1 MSDLSILFFF
11 SLISI
16 VTLVLSQPSPPEGI
30 LIDCGALNTS
40 TIEGQQWV
48 PDTDYISVGVSK
60 AIEIPDVLPIL
71 SNVRSFPLTGG
82 GGDRKQKK
90 FCYSIPVWRNW
101 KYLIRTTYYYGGVNG
116 GDFDL
121 PPVFDQIVD
130 GTIWTVVNTTE
141 EYVRGLS
148 SYYEGVFVARGRSM
162 SVCIGVNT
170 YTDSDPFISA
180 LEVIVL
186 GDSLYNTTDFTK
198 YGLSL
203 VARNNFG
210 YEDSIVR
217 FPDDA
222 FDRYWEPYGD
232 NNPIIQSVR
241 NVSSSD
247 FWNLPPSNVFDTA
260 LTTDEGKPMELQW
273 PPVSLPKS
281 LYYVALYFAGSRDA
295 TSRSSRTFD
304 VDVNGIKYYR
314 KLKVTPSG
322 VVVFATRWPLSGLT
336 NITLTPAA
344 GSKGSPLINAGEI
357 FSLLPLGGRTIAR
370 DVIALE
376 GVKSSLQ
383 NPPADWNG
391 DPCMPL
397 GYSWTGVTCSSK
409 RNRIRVTSL
418 NLSNMDLSGTIS
430 PSVANL
436 TALTKIMLA
445 NNNLTGPVPDLSS
458 LRGLQRLHLQNNQL
472 TGTIP
477 SSFGA
482 IGSLR
487 ELFIQ
492 NNFLTGQ
499 VPSNLK
505 QKPGLRFRFSPGNNF
520 SSSSPSSRT

>member
-1 MSDLSILFFF
+1 MSYLSILFFF

-16 VTLVLSQPSPPEGI
+16 VTLVLSQPSPPQGI

-48 PDTDYISVGVSK
+48 PDTDYISVGISK
-60 AIEIPDVLPIL
+60 PVEIPDVLPIL
-71 SNVRSFPLTGG
+71 SNVRSFPL

-116 GDFDL
+116 GDFEL

-180 LEVIVL
+180 LEVVVL
-186 GDSLYNTTDFTK
+186 GDSLYNTTNFTK

-203 VARNNFG
+203 VARSNFG
-210 YEDSIVR
+210 YEDSIVSR
-217 FPDDA
+217 RD
-222 FDRYWEPYGD
+222 
-232 NNPIIQSVR
+232 
-241 NVSSSD
+241 SS
-247 FWNLPPSNVFDTA
+247 
-260 LTTDEGKPMELQW
+260 
-273 PPVSLPKS
+273 
-281 LYYVALYFAGSRDA
+281 
-295 TSRSSRTFD
+295 SRSSRTFD
-304 VDVNGIKYYR
+304 VEVNGMKYYR
-314 KLKVTPSG
+314 KLSVTPSG

-336 NITLTPAA
+336 NITLTPSA
-344 GSKGSPLINAGEI
+344 GSKASPLINAGEI
-357 FSLLPLGGRTIAR
+357 FSLLPLGGRTIPR

-376 GVKSSLQ
+376 AVKSSLQ

-397 GYSWTGVTCSSK
+397 GYSWTGVTCSSN
-409 RNRIRVTSL
+409 RNRTRVTSL

-436 TALTKIMLA
+436 TALTKIMLG
-445 NNNLTGPVPDLSS
+445 NNSLTGPIPDLSS
-458 LRGLQRLHLQNNQL
+458 LRSLQRLHLQKNQL

-477 SSFGA
+477 STLGD

-499 VPSNLK
+499 VPNNLMR
-505 QKPGLRFRFSPGNNF
+505 KPGLSFRFSPGNNF
-520 SSSSPSSRT
+520 SSASPSSRT